1 MQQLCGKQAAHRQI
15 VCFRERA
22 HLKLHSQSAKSQ
34 QEGRKRQPRSA
45 RQRQLDITLD
55 NLRARYGKNCVLRGR
70 ACFDPALGLVQR
82 EEHAFL
88 RK

>member
-1 MQQLCGKQAAHRQI
+1 MDRMI
-15 VCFRERA
+15 
-22 HLKLHSQSAKSQ
+22 LHSDINACYASI
-34 QEGRKRQPRSA
+34 ELLRHPEHRA

-55 NLRARYGKNCVLRGR
+55 NLRARYGKTCVLRGR
-70 ACFDPALGLVQR
+70 ACFDPALGLVQC